1 MPVHDDLKWF
11 EFIVLDAFQAGLS
24 WRTVLHKREA
34 FRKVF
39 KGFDPN
45 KVARLS
51 EVEMEAAQ
59 NNPAIIRNRLKIRAT
74 VKNASAFLKLQEN
87 HGTFDAFIWQFTE
100 GKSIE
105 NRWKTMQDIPA
116 STPPRIRGSVTTI
129 SGVTRHCPRHFD
141 TTIQRFKFEDGLCPT
156 SRRLTLVGFSWVGY
170 HFRPQTNVRF
180 SVGAPSTPS
189 SQISAHLRL
198 AVQTRSNVNR
208 APSSASLWSLTC
220 SVGL

>member
-1 MPVHDDLKWF
+1 MKHCNQKRCIWPGTDDLMLAYHDQEWGVPVHDDLKWF

-100 GKSIE
+100 GKPIE

-116 STPPRIRGSVTTI
+116 STPLSDQV
-129 SGVTRHCPRHFD
+129 SKALKAD
-141 TTIQRFKFEDGLCPT
+141 
-156 SRRLTLVGFSWVGY
+156 GFSFVGSTIVY
-170 HFRPQTNVRF
+170 SFLQAGGIVNDHIVSCFRHQE
-180 SVGAPSTPS
+180 
-189 SQISAHLRL
+189 LL
-198 AVQTRSNVNR
+198 A
-208 APSSASLWSLTC
+208 
-220 SVGL
+220 

>member
-1 MPVHDDLKWF
+1 MKHCNQKRCIWPGTDDLMLAYHDQEWGVPVHDDLKWF

-116 STPPRIRGSVTTI
+116 STPLSDQV
-129 SGVTRHCPRHFD
+129 SKALKAD
-141 TTIQRFKFEDGLCPT
+141 
-156 SRRLTLVGFSWVGY
+156 GFSFVGSTIVY
-170 HFRPQTNVRF
+170 SFLQAGGIVNDHIVSCFRHRE
-180 SVGAPSTPS
+180 
-189 SQISAHLRL
+189 LL
-198 AVQTRSNVNR
+198 A
-208 APSSASLWSLTC
+208 
-220 SVGL
+220 

>member
-1 MPVHDDLKWF
+1 MEPFRISELAQCNSHADFGNSIHLESSITMKHCNQKRCIWPGTDDLMLAYHDQEWGVPVHDDLKWF

-100 GKSIE
+100 GKPIE

-116 STPPRIRGSVTTI
+116 STPLSDQV
-129 SGVTRHCPRHFD
+129 SKALKAD
-141 TTIQRFKFEDGLCPT
+141 
-156 SRRLTLVGFSWVGY
+156 GFSFVGSTIVY
-170 HFRPQTNVRF
+170 SFLQAGGIVNDHIVSCFRHQE
-180 SVGAPSTPS
+180 
-189 SQISAHLRL
+189 LL
-198 AVQTRSNVNR
+198 A
-208 APSSASLWSLTC
+208 
-220 SVGL
+220 